1 MFKKASK
8 LAQVVMLVL
17 MMAATATSINQLNTN
32 AEYCEGSSCNSSND
46 CGTSCFCNMKNST
59 CYDLELKPSL

>member
-1 MFKKASK
+1 MLKKASK
-8 LAQVVMLVL
+8 LARVVALVL
-17 MMAATATSINQLNTN
+17 MVAATATSINQLKTN
-32 AEYCEGSSCNSSND
+32 AEYCDGSWCNSSSD